1 MVSFQS
7 STSLQLTLYWVT
19 WAPQPCIPLTGLQK
33 RKQSWRTRVP
43 EVVKLLL
50 GGRNSG
56 LDEIHTEFLYVFG
69 LLCVEW
75 RTEVESLYWQTVVTI
90 TIFKKYPLSRIFN
103 VRQYFFLTI
112 LQMFCTFG
120 EGIWLHPSRYPVA
133 GATGVWGTWP
143 TVPSHCTTTA
153 RAQNVGRSLCWK

>member
-1 MVSFQS
+1 MSKHVYIILYYDNYIIYEYIKWCLFSLPLHS
-7 STSLQLTLYWVT
+7 SS
-19 WAPQPCIPLTGLQK
+19 PCTGLLGPLSLTGLQK

-69 LLCVEW
+69 LSCVEW
-75 RTEVESLYWQTVVTI
+75 RTEVESLYWQIVVTN

-120 EGIWLHPSRYPVA
+120 ESI
-133 GATGVWGTWP
+133 
-143 TVPSHCTTTA
+143 
-153 RAQNVGRSLCWK
+153 